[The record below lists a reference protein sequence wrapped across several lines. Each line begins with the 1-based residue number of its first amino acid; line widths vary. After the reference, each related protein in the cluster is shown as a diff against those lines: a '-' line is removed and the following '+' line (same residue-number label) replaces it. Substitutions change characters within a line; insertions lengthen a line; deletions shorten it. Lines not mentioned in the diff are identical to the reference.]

1 MRGMAIP
8 QETTMASSK
17 ALGPV
22 MSIPPKTHIRVPF
35 TAVHAWAHLLP
46 EMQSTANTC
55 RTHASLREQNFRM
68 IGRNEPLVHQTPRA
82 CCPLRIED
90 IWPPRLGRGGKIAEP
105 SISCIEDF
113 GGIQS
118 LGLGGN
124 LVKSAAHLT
133 C

>member
-55 RTHASLREQNFRM
+55 RAHASLREQNFRM
-68 IGRNEPLVHQTPRA
+68 IGRNEPLVHRTPRA
-82 CCPLRIED
+82 SNPLCMEPLAHRGHLG
-90 IWPPRLGRGGKIAEP
+90 PPLGRGKKLAEP
-105 SISCIEDF
+105 SLSCIEDF
-113 GGIQS
+113 WPQS

-124 LVKSAAHLT
+124 LGT